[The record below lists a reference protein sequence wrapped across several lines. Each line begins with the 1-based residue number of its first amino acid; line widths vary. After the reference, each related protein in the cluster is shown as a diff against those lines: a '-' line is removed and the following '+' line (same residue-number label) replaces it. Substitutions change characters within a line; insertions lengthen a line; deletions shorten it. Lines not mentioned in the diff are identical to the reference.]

1 MIPLTFFL
9 RSSCPV
15 FPPQNQESQDQ
26 RKTGARDA
34 SRTHGL
40 VAPTVVY
47 SIEEE
52 VVGTRFPADEDRCT
66 RF

>member
-15 FPPQNQESQDQ
+15 FPPQNQDQ
-26 RKTGARDA
+26 GKQALATRSA
-34 SRTHGL
+34 THGL

-52 VVGTRFPADEDRCT
+52 VVGTRFPADEGRCT